1 MIEFGH
7 LTHVGLRREL
17 NEDTYYGD
25 SELGLW
31 LVADGM
37 GGHEFGEVA
46 SALAR
51 ETIVREIRDGTPLA
65 QAIRIADE
73 EIIRTS
79 RRRNDACRWAPRSS
93 PRACS
98 GNRFEVAWVGDSRVY
113 LWRTASWRQLSQ
125 DHSYVQ
131 ELIAQGAITAEQAR
145 SHPHRNVVTQ
155 ALGVTDPRNLNVET
169 MTGELRPGMQ
179 LLLCS
184 DGLTEE
190 VDDRS
195 IAAACSAHDD
205 CSAQECVDALV
216 AAALDGGGSDNV
228 TVVLVRTALARAR
241 PAALRPPT
249 ASAAQPAAPLPA
261 VASQHPRRPPG
272 LLAHLR
278 QARLVRGQ
286 VVRRRPRTRGR
297 GAAGGDR
304 NSAAS
309 RATAAVPAPARSR
322 SRPGPTVSA
331 GRPRPATGRRAAR
344 RAAGDGRCPR
354 RAGGTARRASC
365 AGRGSAGAPAA
376 AYPRRAQRS
385 RMRAVAAR
393 PSSAQFVVEEADVE
407 GGVVDDQLGAVDEG
421 EELVDDLREP
431 RLVGEEL
438 QRQAGDF
445 LRARLELAVRD

>member
-25 SELGLW
+25 GELGLW

-37 GGHEFGEVA
+37 GGHEYGEVA

-79 RRRNDACRWAPRSS
+79 KRRNDALPMGTTVVAARI
-93 PRACS
+93 S

-113 LWRTASWRQLSQ
+113 LWREGHLAQLSQ

-131 ELIAQGAITAEQAR
+131 ELIANGAITQEQAR

-169 MTGELRPGMQ
+169 MTGELKPGMQ

-190 VDDRS
+190 LDDRG
-195 IAAACSAHDD
+195 IARVLSQGD
-205 CSAQECVDALV
+205 CSAQECVDTLV

-228 TVVLVRTALARAR
+228 TVILVRN
-241 PAALRPPT
+241 
-249 ASAAQPAAPLPA
+249 
-261 VASQHPRRPPG
+261 H
-272 LLAHLR
+272 
-278 QARLVRGQ
+278 
-286 VVRRRPRTRGR
+286 
-297 GAAGGDR
+297 
-304 NSAAS
+304 
-309 RATAAVPAPARSR
+309 
-322 SRPGPTVSA
+322 
-331 GRPRPATGRRAAR
+331 
-344 RAAGDGRCPR
+344 
-354 RAGGTARRASC
+354 
-365 AGRGSAGAPAA
+365 
-376 AYPRRAQRS
+376 
-385 RMRAVAAR
+385 
-393 PSSAQFVVEEADVE
+393 
-407 GGVVDDQLGAVDEG
+407 
-421 EELVDDLREP
+421 
-431 RLVGEEL
+431 
-438 QRQAGDF
+438 
-445 LRARLELAVRD
+445 